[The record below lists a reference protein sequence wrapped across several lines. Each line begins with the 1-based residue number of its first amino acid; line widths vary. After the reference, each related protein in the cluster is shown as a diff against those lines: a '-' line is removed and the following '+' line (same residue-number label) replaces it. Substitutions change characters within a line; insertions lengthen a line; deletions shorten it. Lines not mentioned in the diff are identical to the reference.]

1 MDVILVMLLG
11 VLVGATVFPVK
22 GRKINEKFQLICTLT
37 LIFSMGLML
46 GRREN
51 FFGELLDMGLIS
63 FVAFFFPVLFS
74 VIFVYF
80 LTKKYMENKKEE

>member
-22 GRKINEKFQLICTLT
+22 GRKINEKLQLICTLT

-63 FVAFFFPVLFS
+63 FVAFLFPVLFS

-80 LTKKYMENKKEE
+80 LTKKYMENKKGE

>member
-22 GRKINEKFQLICTLT
+22 GRKINEKLQLICTLT

-51 FFGELLDMGLIS
+51 LFGELLDMGLIS

-80 LTKKYMENKKEE
+80 LTKKYMENKKGE

>member
-22 GRKINEKFQLICTLT
+22 GRKINEKLQLICTLT

>member
-1 MDVILVMLLG
+1 MDVIFVMLLG

-22 GRKINEKFQLICTLT
+22 GRKINEKLQLICTLT

-63 FVAFFFPVLFS
+63 FVAFLFPVLFS

-80 LTKKYMENKKEE
+80 LTKKYMENKKGE

>member
-22 GRKINEKFQLICTLT
+22 GRKINEKLQLICTLT

-63 FVAFFFPVLFS
+63 FVAFLFPVLFS
-74 VIFVYF
+74 VMFVYF
-80 LTKKYMENKKEE
+80 LTKKYMENKKGE

>member
-22 GRKINEKFQLICTLT
+22 GRKINEKLQLICTLT

-80 LTKKYMENKKEE
+80 LTKKYMENKKEG

>member
-1 MDVILVMLLG
+1 MDVIFVMLLG

-22 GRKINEKFQLICTLT
+22 GRKINEKLQLICTLT

-51 FFGELLDMGLIS
+51 FFSELLDMGLIS
-63 FVAFFFPVLFS
+63 FVAFLFPVLFS

-80 LTKKYMENKKEE
+80 LTKKYMENKKGE

>member
-1 MDVILVMLLG
+1 MDVILIMILG

-46 GRREN
+46 GRR
-51 FFGELLDMGLIS
+51 
-63 FVAFFFPVLFS
+63 
-74 VIFVYF
+74 
-80 LTKKYMENKKEE
+80 

>member
-11 VLVGATVFPVK
+11 VLVGAAVFPVK

-63 FVAFFFPVLFS
+63 FVAFLFPVLFS
-74 VIFVYF
+74 VMFVYF
-80 LTKKYMENKKEE
+80 LTKKYMENKKGE

>member
-22 GRKINEKFQLICTLT
+22 GRKINEKLQLICTLT

-80 LTKKYMENKKEE
+80 LTKKYMENKKGE